1 MSSPS
6 AAPSDGDDAVQGEP
20 APVVWAV
27 VGLITVLVLLSILAA
42 CVWGGWRCYYA
53 FSGDNDDSDS
63 DDCCDRCNDEDGLEL
78 DLRGSWTHG
87 ASLAAADTLAEF
99 FRPPKDDLEG
109 GPRARKRRTTG
120 SSSSC
125 RWCSGL
131 LGSAATDPGWG
142 SGSGGTGGSGVDDGG
157 HSSLGGS
164 ERPSVAVGRRVNELV
179 DVAYV
184 LPPGSLTVAL
194 EPAAVGHS
202 GQVHRGVFRRRP
214 SAALLRGAPRRSTA
228 WLGADSA
235 AGLRGGRLEGPDG
248 DQAAAVAV
256 KMSFVQAAAS
266 GEVFDLL
273 HEASILSQLS
283 ACGRVVSLVGVCA
296 DGAVLK
302 LVTLWC
308 QRTLPAHMTACRSKA
323 EGEAEGAGEK
333 SAGEKSAGY
342 EAGVAG
348 GGGLLGPG
356 EAFRLCGQL
365 LEGVAYLHRRG
376 IAHCRL
382 APAHCLLQ
390 QRLGDGGDAVVWD
403 LKLCD
408 LGGAQLMRKPRAAGG
423 AGDWDRQ
430 RDHSGG
436 CHSGDVPGAPSAPP
450 GHGANGSLGHG
461 SLPHGAPGQGWL
473 GGDLAF
479 VAPEAR
485 AGARGARAG
494 AAGSGGQSGGQP
506 LDLAAADVFSCGAL
520 LWCLWHASPDYP
532 PDAGGGSA
540 PPSPPPF
547 AAPPCA
553 APPCAAP
560 PFAAPPFAAPPCAAP
575 PFAAV
580 ARAPGVVAA
589 LQASMVAPLVAA
601 PLVASPAGGGM
612 VPEAVPPAMPAAL
625 TARPSAARALR
636 TLVAAVRTPSTT
648 QGPAAA
654 PSTALS
660 TAPRVPPST
669 APSTAPRMPPGASAG
684 SQARSP
690 LRFATEPA
698 AEPATRTTRDPALCS
713 DCDVQLAI

>member
-1 MSSPS
+1 MSSSS
-6 AAPSDGDDAVQGEP
+6 AAPSDGDDAVQKGEP
-20 APVVWAV
+20 APIIWAV

-53 FSGDNDDSDS
+53 FSGDNDDSD
-63 DDCCDRCNDEDGLEL
+63 DCCDRCNDEDDLEL

-109 GPRARKRRTTG
+109 GPRARKRRATG
-120 SSSSC
+120 SSSLC
-125 RWCSGL
+125 QWCSG
-131 LGSAATDPGWG
+131 GC
-142 SGSGGTGGSGVDDGG
+142 GGTGGSGVDDGG
-157 HSSLGGS
+157 RSSLGGP

-202 GQVHRGVFRRRP
+202 GQVHRGVFRRRIKAGL
-214 SAALLRGAPRRSTA
+214 S
-228 WLGADSA
+228 ADSA
-235 AGLRGGRLEGPDG
+235 AGLRLEGPDG
-248 DQAAAVAV
+248 DPAAAVAV

-273 HEASILSQLS
+273 HEASILSQLG
-283 ACGRVVSLVGVCA
+283 ACGRVVSLVGVCV
-296 DGAVLK
+296 DRAVLK

-308 QRTLPAHMTACRSKA
+308 QRTLPAHMAACCSVTCFKA
-323 EGEAEGAGEK
+323 EGGGEK
-333 SAGEKSAGY
+333 SAGN
-342 EAGVAG
+342 EAGVVG

-382 APAHCLLQ
+382 RPAHCLLQ
-390 QRLGDGGDAVVWD
+390 QRLRDGGDAVVWD

-408 LGGAQLMRKPRAAGG
+408 LGGAQLMRKPRVAGG
-423 AGDWDRQ
+423 AGGWERQ
-430 RDHSGG
+430 RDHGGG
-436 CHSGDVPGAPSAPP
+436 CLSSGRHSGAVPRAASAPP
-450 GHGANGSLGHG
+450 GHGANGLGPG
-461 SLPHGAPGQGWL
+461 SLEHGATGQGWL

-485 AGARGARAG
+485 VGVWAGAVGR
-494 AAGSGGQSGGQP
+494 GGQSGGQP

-532 PDAGGGSA
+532 PDANGSV
-540 PPSPPPF
+540 PS
-547 AAPPCA
+547 AS
-553 APPCAAP
+553 
-560 PFAAPPFAAPPCAAP
+560 PFAAPPFAAG
-575 PFAAV
+575 V
-580 ARAPGVVAA
+580 RAPGMVAV
-589 LQASMVAPLVAA
+589 LQASMVAPLMAA
-601 PLVASPAGGGM
+601 SAGGGDGTM
-612 VPEAVPPAMPAAL
+612 PDDGMASEAMPAAV

-636 TLVAAVRTPSTT
+636 TLVAAVRTPSTM
-648 QGPAAA
+648 QGLAAT
-654 PSTALS
+654 PSTPS
-660 TAPRVPPST
+660 RV
-669 APSTAPRMPPGASAG
+669 PPGASAG

-698 AEPATRTTRDPALCS
+698 TEPGTEPATELATRTMRDPALCS
-713 DCDVQLAI
+713 DCDMQLAI